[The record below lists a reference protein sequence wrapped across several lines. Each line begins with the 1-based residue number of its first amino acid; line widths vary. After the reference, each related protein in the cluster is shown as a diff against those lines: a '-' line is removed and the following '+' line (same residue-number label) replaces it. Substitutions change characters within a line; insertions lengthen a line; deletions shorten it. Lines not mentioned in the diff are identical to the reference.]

1 MVIVSATKNLT
12 YVKTIFYYFIITLLQ
27 IQAMQVLIMLG
38 NECLGLNFYRYGLS
52 VRHPCS
58 IESLCHV
65 IYDTKCA
72 EISALYLFK
81 CSVISGGVCG
91 GTLVCGHQCWYSAS
105 VRNYPLAL
113 SLRCSVIPACADL
126 GSCRVS
132 LV

>member
-12 YVKTIFYYFIITLLQ
+12 YVKTVFYYFIITLLQ

-52 VRHPCS
+52 VRHPCF

-81 CSVISGGVCG
+81 CVQLFLLGGGCG
-91 GTLVCGHQCWYSAS
+91 GLLVCGHQCWYSAG
-105 VRNYPLAL
+105 VRVCGTTR
-113 SLRCSVIPACADL
+113 LR
-126 GSCRVS
+126 
-132 LV
+132 

>member
-1 MVIVSATKNLT
+1 MIFCMMVIVSETKNLT

-52 VRHPCS
+52 VRHPCF

-81 CSVISGGVCG
+81 CSVISAWWWLRRNTSVWSSM
-91 GTLVCGHQCWYSAS
+91 LVFCECAELSACVKFALFGHPC
-105 VRNYPLAL
+105 
-113 SLRCSVIPACADL
+113 LR
-126 GSCRVS
+126 
-132 LV
+132 